1 MLSLSLFPIRAAACR
16 ALASGLLLLVAGC
29 APSRPPAAAAGPEAD
44 DDAVG
49 VGYGTQAATQLTHPV
64 ESVEADQLGNLKV
77 GRVEE
82 LFQGRLS
89 GVHVVRTADG
99 GFSVRIRG
107 GGIGSRTGEPLYVI
121 DGVPVRLS
129 PGQGLTWLNPADIAR
144 IDVLKGAAAGIYGST
159 GGNGVV
165 LITTRR

>member
-1 MLSLSLFPIRAAACR
+1 MRSFPALRAATCR
-16 ALASGLLLLVAGC
+16 VLGSGVLLLFTGC
-29 APSRPPAAAAGPEAD
+29 AHSRPTAGASAD
-44 DDAVG
+44 ASADAVG
-49 VGYGTQAATQLTHPV
+49 VGYGTQAATELTHPV
-64 ESVEADQLGNLKV
+64 ESVDSGQLGSVKV

-82 LFQGRLS
+82 LLQGRLS
-89 GVHVVRTADG
+89 GVQVVRTADG

-107 GGIGSRTGEPLYVI
+107 GGIGSRPGEPLYVI
-121 DGVPVRLS
+121 DGVPLRLS